1 MKKLRFL
8 LILICLPVW
17 ASVDP
22 TCTQQP
28 QQMGIPLKVLGFE
41 GAYVGTTSTNK
52 AVFYNLK
59 AERLYIFENGLEEV
73 PVEIPWNQNT
83 DLRWKEEHPVVAKS
97 FLDYKNEGIKSYLSS
112 LGVKCGIGGGSIHPA
127 NKNVIATAVSTA
139 CTEIGKSPSSQG
151 GKCCEGTIYN
161 PNNQLCDEP
170 NFKDPQFKTCTAHSQ
185 CQSGM
190 GCLPQTSE
198 VLFTTVSDKL
208 EVSQFN
214 EFMRGSIDEQMA
226 DSELLAN
233 GQSCTHSANC
243 ASYNCENARC
253 QEVKICRYGEENEVV
268 DAGTKCNEAK
278 HLVKGAG
285 GVCELSA
292 ESKHA
297 LYLGLYPEGKELFS
311 ENTEAGK
318 CQFDLAPGVRE
329 RTQQALKS
337 IRAMEWLFASISRN
351 DSDDCFRINAKLRDK
366 IGKPFLEQ
374 RKYLLQDFSTYFSS
388 IKRDLEIVQA
398 AKMSNM
404 DEKVRSEKQ
413 VEVHGAVNEEGDVNV
428 RQTISEYELATRQS
442 SGYDTM
448 MFMYRRNLL
457 FQSYERGMLTN
468 VAAAYDQIASLN
480 TEMAKWKD
488 GDKNWNLGDQA
499 VSAFNCKAKYKKF
512 DFKRF
517 KWRTRYYSD
526 ISNRWTDYYEVAG
539 NQPLNIGVVK
549 ADKVLEQLRIIGNL
563 EKEEDAIKV
572 FDKHH
577 YLLDPLMPGKTNA
590 NGGLPFTRYGDKK
603 DLNGKP
609 NSAFVAAL
617 GAVNFN
623 FGIFGSILSKFG
635 KKDQRSPRYLIGQ
648 SESKSYAGLRKDFR
662 AKIIQFYQ
670 EMKLN
675 QGQAGFIF
683 EPELIS
689 TDAVD
694 CIDKL
699 DKDLAEGDKCS
710 EFYQFVEDLTDYG
723 MAQFLAYSYHTKSKY
738 SGYFTNSQTWR
749 RRLLTR
755 LEVDLLNLRQYY
767 HQIINLREK
776 QISCLE
782 SVINHVSDSYLSG
795 GNTVGQGG
803 RNYYDG
809 GNYEGDASKAAKVSG
824 KIATLSAASR
834 QKYSFTANT
843 SAWKGIADSLIN
855 STRDNVDSS
864 TNVAGD
870 SSVVGDASTHSQA
883 LRQARDRMNESNN
896 KLNDKGINVSEKNS
910 KFLASLGLG
919 SGSRSG
925 GNSSGSG
932 IRTYSSGGG
941 FDFASGG
948 GLNGDLNGPGA
959 GSLDGNLDSSN
970 QLASIAPGGPG
981 SGSAP
986 GAGFNSIGHGGYV
999 KEGSY
1004 GSGNSLDGS
1013 GSYGADANGANGAY
1027 EDPTGMSDHEKNIM
1041 MSNLE
1046 RTKGRYKPEDT
1057 DSLFEVVS
1065 KAYVRN
1071 LEKILTRRKKI
1082 D

>member
-8 LILICLPVW
+8 LLLICLPVW

-28 QQMGIPLKVLGFE
+28 QQMSFSLKVLGFE
-41 GAYVGTTSTNK
+41 GVYVGTTPSNK
-52 AVFYNLK
+52 AVFYNAKL
-59 AERLYIFENGLEEV
+59 ERLYIFENGLEEV
-73 PVEIPWNQNT
+73 PVEIPWNQST
-83 DLRWKEEHPVVAKS
+83 DLRWKEEFSNPVVTKS

-112 LGVKCGIGGGSIHPA
+112 LGIKCGIGGAALHPA
-127 NKNVIATAVSTA
+127 NRNVISTAVAAT

-170 NFKDPQFKTCTAHSQ
+170 NFKDPQYKTCTSHSQ
-185 CQSGM
+185 CQNGM

-198 VLFTTVSDKL
+198 VLFTTESDKL
-208 EVSQFN
+208 EISQFN

-226 DSELLAN
+226 DSELLGN

-243 ASYNCENARC
+243 ASYNCESGKC

-285 GVCELSA
+285 GVCELSP

-297 LYLGLYPEGKELFS
+297 LYLGLYPEDAQLFS

-351 DSDDCFRINAKLRDK
+351 DSDDCFRINAKLRDR

-388 IKRDLEIVQA
+388 IKRDLETIQA

-413 VEVHGAVNEEGDVNV
+413 VEVHGAVNEDGDVEA
-428 RQTISEYELATRQS
+428 RQTLSEYELATRQS

-468 VAAAYDQIASLN
+468 VAAAYDQISSLN
-480 TEMAKWKD
+480 TELAKWKD
-488 GDKNWNLGDQA
+488 GDSFWNLGDQG

-517 KWRTRYYSD
+517 KWRTKYYNNTA
-526 ISNRWTDYYEVAG
+526 NRWTDYYEVAG
-539 NQPLNIGVVK
+539 NQPLNINVIKGE
-549 ADKVLEQLRIIGNL
+549 KVLEQLRIIGNL
-563 EKEEDAIKV
+563 EKEEDAIKF
-572 FDKHH
+572 FDRHH
-577 YLLDPLMPGKTNA
+577 YLLDPLMPGKTQA
-590 NGGLPFTRYGDKK
+590 NGGIPFTRYGDKK

-609 NSAFVAAL
+609 SGAFVAAL
-617 GAVNFN
+617 GAVNVHL
-623 FGIFGSILSKFG
+623 GIFGSLLSKFG
-635 KKDQRSPRYLIGQ
+635 KKDQRSPRYLIGK
-648 SESKSYAGLRKDFR
+648 SESKSYTGMRKDFR
-662 AKIIQFYQ
+662 DRIIQFYQ
-670 EMKLN
+670 EMKMN
-675 QGQAGFIF
+675 PSQKGYIF

-694 CIDKL
+694 CIDKM
-699 DKDLAEGDKCS
+699 DKELEAGDKCS

-723 MAQFLAYSYHTKSKY
+723 MAHFLAYSYHTKSKY

-767 HQIINLREK
+767 HEIINLREK

-782 SVINHVSDSYLSG
+782 SVINHVSDNYLSG

-803 RNYYDG
+803 NNYYDG
-809 GNYEGDASKAAKVSG
+809 GKYNEGASGAAKVSG
-824 KIATLSAASR
+824 KIASLSEASR
-834 QKYSFTANT
+834 QKYSFVPNN

-855 STRDNVDSS
+855 SSGESVDSS
-864 TNVAGD
+864 TKVAGD
-870 SSVVGDASTHSQA
+870 SSFGGDASSHSQA
-883 LRQARDRMNESNN
+883 VRQGRGRMNESNK
-896 KLNDKGINVSEKNS
+896 KLSEKGINVSEKDS
-910 KFLASLGLG
+910 KFLASLGQG
-919 SGSRSG
+919 GGARSG
-925 GNSSGSG
+925 GNSSSGAG
-932 IRTYSSGGG
+932 IRTFSSGGG
-941 FDFASGG
+941 FDFAAGG
-948 GLNGDLNGPGA
+948 GLGGDLNGPGA
-959 GSLDGNLDSSN
+959 GSLDGNLDSSG
-970 QLASIAPGGPG
+970 QLASIAPGAGATLG
-981 SGSAP
+981 SCSAAGSM
-986 GAGFNSIGHGGYV
+986 GHGGYV
-999 KEGSY
+999 SEGVY
-1004 GSGNSLDGS
+1004 GSGDSLDGS
-1013 GSYGADANGANGAY
+1013 GANGANGAY
-1027 EDPTGMSDHEKNIM
+1027 EDPTGMSDHEKSIM

-1046 RTKGRYKPEDT
+1046 RTRGRYKPQET

-1071 LEKILTRRKKI
+1071 LDKVLTRRKRI